1 MLRKYHSAIT
11 PALREQQMVGFV
23 LMSMLC
29 CLPPAY
35 IPVCIM
41 RGYKNRSAVIAAS

>member
-11 PALREQQMVGFV
+11 PTVREQMVGFV

-29 CLPPAY
+29 TPQHTYRYAF
-35 IPVCIM
+35 M
-41 RGYKNRSAVIAAS
+41 RGHNNQSVIAAS

>member
-11 PALREQQMVGFV
+11 PAVREQQMVGFV
-23 LMSMLC
+23 LMSMVC
-29 CLPPAY
+29 CSPAY

-41 RGYKNRSAVIAAS
+41 RGYNNQSVIAAS

>member
-29 CLPPAY
+29 GLCGSPAY

-41 RGYKNRSAVIAAS
+41 RGYNNQL

>member
-1 MLRKYHSAIT
+1 MLRKYHGAIA

-23 LMSMLC
+23 PMSRLC
-29 CLPPAY
+29 CFPPAY

-41 RGYKNRSAVIAAS
+41 RGWNNQL

>member
-1 MLRKYHSAIT
+1 MLRKCHCAIT
-11 PALREQQMVGFV
+11 PALGEQQMVGFV

-29 CLPPAY
+29 CFPAY

-41 RGYKNRSAVIAAS
+41 RGYNNQL